1 MLAVHLFVLFLSLD
15 HVLHVC
21 MHTHCL
27 LYIGPSLARAHTHPP
42 YTHTHTPHTHTPHP
56 PTHTHTHTHT
66 HCIGPSLKAPFKNS
80 FYLRDEYKSASKK
93 AELVKNLRF
102 RIGLLALLNLI
113 FCPVIFI
120 YQLLYAF
127 FSYAEIVKREPGT
140 FGKRRWSMYG
150 R

>member
-1 MLAVHLFVLFLSLD
+1 MY
-15 HVLHVC
+15 VC
-21 MHTHCL
+21 TH
-27 LYIGPSLARAHTHPP
+27 R
-42 YTHTHTPHTHTPHP
+42 
-56 PTHTHTHTHT
+56 
-66 HCIGPSLKAPFKNS
+66 IGPSLKAPFKNS

>member
-1 MLAVHLFVLFLSLD
+1 MYIPFTD
-15 HVLHVC
+15 PYLHV
-21 MHTHCL
+21 HYEGQVL
-27 LYIGPSLARAHTHPP
+27 IHPLVFVIIIIFLIDP
-42 YTHTHTPHTHTPHP
+42 VYVC
-56 PTHTHTHTHT
+56 T

-127 FSYAEIVKREPGT
+127 FSYAEIVKREPGS